1 MTSAIDI
8 LVVCTGNACRSPMGA
23 VLLQHRLDE
32 HGLEARVRSAGT
44 MPWSSGV
51 TDDARA
57 VMEEYGLVVD
67 GHGKQELTT
76 ELVDATDLVLGMTRN
91 HVAYTVRRFPD
102 VRDRTFMVGELVRLG
117 RDVGPRRSGEAV
129 RDWAERVSAAR
140 AGDGAH
146 GRSTDEVDDP
156 AGEPIDVYRRT
167 ATLLDRSSTAI
178 VELLTPRT

>member
-1 MTSAIDI
+1 VIDI

-32 HGLEARVRSAGT
+32 RGVDARVQSAGT

-51 TDDARA
+51 TNDARA
-57 VMEEYGLVVD
+57 VMDEYGLVVD
-67 GHGKQELTT
+67 GHGEQALTH
-76 ELVDATDLVLGMTRN
+76 ELVEATDLVLGMTRN

-102 VRDRTFMVGELVRLG
+102 ARDRTFMVGELVRLG
-117 RDVGPRRSGEAV
+117 QEVGGRRAGEAI
-129 RDWAERVSAAR
+129 REWTARVSAAR
-140 AGDGAH
+140 AADGVH

-167 ATLLDRSSTAI
+167 ATLLDRSATAI
-178 VELLTPRT
+178 VELLTPPA